1 MIKILLPLLITIA
14 TPAVAT
20 STTPY
25 DELTN
30 VQICNLIRI
39 ELDEGVRLGY
49 INKPMVSRIMSNCLR
64 LNE

>member
-14 TPAVAT
+14 TPSVAT

-30 VQICNLIRI
+30 AQICSLIRI
-39 ELDEGVRLGY
+39 ELSAAVKLGY
-49 INKPMVSRIMSNCLR
+49 IKKQEAEQVFNNCSKQ
-64 LNE
+64 

>member
-30 VQICNLIRI
+30 AQICSLIRI
-39 ELDEGVRLGY
+39 ELDEAVRIGY
-49 INKPMVSRIMSNCLR
+49 IKKHEAEQVFNNCSKQ
-64 LNE
+64 